1 MENSE
6 KEPNNKIDKEKL
18 RKIVRIFKNRAIMRK
33 NK

>member
-6 KEPNNKIDKEKL
+6 KEPNNKIDKKKL